1 MEKKITRFPHWA
13 LHALRWVHDYT
24 RESRGREVGDMCRVR
39 DYSKYTFFVV
49 ANYVVSTLRAVHA
62 AHGIQKRAAFR
73 SSPTEGSFEIWPI
86 IPHIHPKDDRS
97 NWCHSIF
104 NTSQFVINIMWISWR
119 SMSNA
124 LTGCVGTFF
133 VFFLSIALVVLP
145 RKFSRIIIST
155 FECSIDFRPHFC
167 WRVVCDKAQF
177 QAIPPVFSFTSQ
189 SQVLYEVS

>member
-1 MEKKITRFPHWA
+1 MEKKITRFAHWA
-13 LHALRWVHDYT
+13 LHALRWVHHYT

-104 NTSQFVINIMWISWR
+104 NTSHICYQHRVNKLAINVKCTNGLRWD
-119 SMSNA
+119 
-124 LTGCVGTFF
+124 FF
-133 VFFLSIALVVLP
+133 RVLSFYCTCCFATQIFA
-145 RKFSRIIIST
+145 
-155 FECSIDFRPHFC
+155 DYHFNI
-167 WRVVCDKAQF
+167 WMLNWF
-177 QAIPPVFSFTSQ
+177 
-189 SQVLYEVS
+189 